1 MFFFK
6 AKKNI
11 NVETKQQ
18 ENADV
23 LEMIDTLKEYKM
35 LLHENISW
43 WYNCADEESLKRQ
56 LGYYTGQLRRMEKW
70 VDSFNELLSV
80 LQENIYIDDINNIR
94 YGGSVFISLKRNK
107 ELIKWCINN
116 NKYID
121 DDFKK
126 YSLVHDM
133 FCGDRGVADL
143 MLSKEHWNHSDKWQ
157 NKWML
162 EVNYY
167 GWCNEKYAME
177 NNGTML
183 VDYRRNKINS
193 LHTEA
198 IIYDCLKYSGAKLN
212 QTNAIK
218 FMNTASQTKDLKNAK
233 VVIKNELGK
242 YNVLLDDKVITGYV
256 KESTSLKLKD
266 EIELMIK
273 YLRGEC

>member
-18 ENADV
+18 ENVDV

-35 LLHENISW
+35 LLQANISW
-43 WYNCADEESLKRQ
+43 WYNGADKESLKRQ
-56 LGYYTGQLRRMEKW
+56 LEYQTGQLRRMEKW

-143 MLSKEHWNHSDKWQ
+143 MLSKEHWNHSDEWQ